1 MPTFADLD
9 SKPQRVRLASH
20 ASAAVHGPAD
30 RTCVRI
36 FSIAGTYRIG
46 LPCAQH
52 QYVHTHTMP
61 KPLPNSDAC
70 GTHSGTSFPNN
81 RQASN
86 AAGIA
91 STVAMRVLE

>member
-9 SKPQRVRLASH
+9 SKPQSCRSASH
-20 ASAAVHGPAD
+20 APAAVRGTAD
-30 RTCVRI
+30 LARERTFLI
-36 FSIAGTYRIG
+36 TGAHRIG

-91 STVAMRVLE
+91 STAAMRVLE

>member
-1 MPTFADLD
+1 MPTLADLD
-9 SKPQRVRLASH
+9 SKPQRARSASH
-20 ASAAVHGPAD
+20 APAAVQGPAD
-30 RTCVRI
+30 FTCVRI
-36 FSIAGTYRIG
+36 LLIAGAHRIG
-46 LPCAQH
+46 LRCAQH

-70 GTHSGTSFPNN
+70 GTHSGTSLPNN